1 MAVVVT
7 ELERGSVS
15 VRRPPTVLAAL
26 MMWAAGAPV
35 KLSMC
40 CRPGPPVQLPQ
51 GLSHAFASVE
61 KVQMGIVALIAVGAW
76 ALPPSHEPVP
86 APP

>member
-1 MAVVVT
+1 MV
-7 ELERGSVS
+7 
-15 VRRPPTVLAAL
+15 
-26 MMWAAGAPV
+26 WAAGVPV

-61 KVQMGIVALIAVGAW
+61 KVQMGVVALIAVGAW
-76 ALPPSHEPVP
+76 ALPPSYEPVP
-86 APP
+86 APPVIKGRIPAFRQTSDNRSYQ